1 MKEPIRQ
8 NRFFF
13 LPEILLNQRNHPS
26 PMRNHP
32 FGVRTKKGVFC
43 ILKMQN
49 CIFFKNRQMTRLGR
63 WAEMGTYRVLLVEE
77 REIYRLYL
85 EQMICDSDQYT
96 LIGIEADMEEAVKQ
110 CAHTPVDLILAA
122 AADKE
127 GNTNFAAAKRCK
139 TEYSHIRIVL
149 MTDVPEY
156 TYLRRAED
164 CGADSFWYMEDAA
177 QPILSVL
184 DRTMTGESVFPEHS
198 PSVKVGQMESCDL
211 TEKELLIL
219 REVAKGNSNQEIAA
233 ALQMS
238 YYTVRDYVKGMLE
251 KTALK
256 NRTALAAAAV
266 GSGLIVLEKGGSK
279 PVR

>member
-1 MKEPIRQ
+1 M
-8 NRFFF
+8 N
-13 LPEILLNQRNHPS
+13 
-26 PMRNHP
+26 
-32 FGVRTKKGVFC
+32 V
-43 ILKMQN
+43 
-49 CIFFKNRQMTRLGR
+49 
-63 WAEMGTYRVLLVEE
+63 YRVLLVED

-85 EQMICDSDQYT
+85 EQMIRDSSQYT
-96 LIGIEADMEEAVKQ
+96 LIGTEADMEEAVKR
-110 CAHTPVDLILAA
+110 CAHTPVDLILTA

-127 GNTNFAAAKRCK
+127 GNTSFAAAKRCK
-139 TEYSHIRIVL
+139 TEYFYIRIVV
-149 MTDVPEY
+149 MTDVPEH
-156 TYLRRAED
+156 TYLQRAKD

-177 QPILSVL
+177 QPLLSVL
-184 DRTMTGESVFPEHS
+184 DRTMTGKSVFPKHS
-198 PSVKVGQMESCDL
+198 PSVRLGQTESCDL

-219 REVAKGNSNQEIAA
+219 RAAAKGDSNKEIAE

-266 GSGLIVLEKGGSK
+266 GSGLIVLEKNVSK